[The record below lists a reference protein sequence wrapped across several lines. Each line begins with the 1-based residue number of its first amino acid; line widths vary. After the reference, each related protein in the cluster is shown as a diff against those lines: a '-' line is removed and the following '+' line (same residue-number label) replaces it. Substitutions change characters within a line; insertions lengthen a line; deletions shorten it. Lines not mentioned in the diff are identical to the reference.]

1 MTDQGEKKVL
11 VVDDS
16 ATMRMLITM
25 TIKKSI
31 PGVSVIEAVNGA
43 DAQDKLQSNKV
54 DLVLTDV
61 NMPKMNGW
69 ELVKWIRSS
78 HSKDIPVVII
88 TTEGAE
94 EEIEEGK
101 ALGANAYIT
110 KPVKSQELKDTIQ
123 GLL

>member
-31 PGVSVIEAVNGA
+31 SGVSVIEALNGA